1 MSTYTEKTHIVFLD
15 IPDRISRKIDLIR
28 ERYSNTKLPYRAH
41 LTLKQDEDFLIDD
54 QKIVEIVSKSM
65 INQGPIKVR
74 IGKVSYK
81 KNKQGWNIFFPVTSE
96 LLTRLVCDLSKALEP
111 FIDQNSPR
119 AFLST
124 NWEQSDEFYPH
135 ISIQGTSDKV
145 KFTDLF
151 QEIQNEKFNLELPL
165 TFLCDHVT
173 VAKWDR
179 DKWKE
184 IKTIKL
190 QNVK

>member
-1 MSTYTEKTHIVFLD
+1 MSTYTEKTYIVFLD
-15 IPDRISRKIDLIR
+15 IPDQISRKIDLIR

-54 QKIVEIVSKSM
+54 KKIVKIVSKTLM
-65 INQGPIKVR
+65 KQGPIRVR
-74 IGKVSYK
+74 ISKVNYK
-81 KNKQGWNIFFPVTSE
+81 KNKQGWNFFFPVKSK
-96 LLTRLVCDLSKALEP
+96 LLARIVYDLSKTLEP
-111 FIDQNSPR
+111 FIDRNSPR
-119 AFLST
+119 AFIST
-124 NWEQSDEFYPH
+124 KWEQSDEFYPH
-135 ISIQGTSDKV
+135 ISIKGTSDKAE
-145 KFTDLF
+145 FTDLF
-151 QEIQNEKFNLELPL
+151 QKIQNEKFNLELPL